1 MDLKNDITDTSKE
14 NANKQLHTL
23 SMKMDSN
30 KNRVYNQ
37 WAESYDDYV
46 NKFEYSGP
54 RELVRLINLYKCH
67 FEGNK
72 ISVLDFGC
80 GTGLLAEA
88 FCLFNGDASSD
99 HNVNNIIGVD
109 ISEKMLEKSRV
120 RNIYSKLSCLDITH
134 EDEAKDVIDKLSAPS
149 DGFDLVMSCGVFL
162 EGHVSLA
169 EINRMLLKLVKKGGV
184 LAFTVRQSFMESEEN
199 FMVDLLQRCDV
210 TILAKARINYLKGV
224 EAWAI
229 ILKRL

>member
-67 FEGNK
+67 FE
-72 ISVLDFGC
+72 IDP
-80 GTGLLAEA
+80 
-88 FCLFNGDASSD
+88 DQ
-99 HNVNNIIGVD
+99 
-109 ISEKMLEKSRV
+109 RV
-120 RNIYSKLSCLDITH
+120 FQ
-134 EDEAKDVIDKLSAPS
+134 VI
-149 DGFDLVMSCGVFL
+149 FF
-162 EGHVSLA
+162 
-169 EINRMLLKLVKKGGV
+169 
-184 LAFTVRQSFMESEEN
+184 
-199 FMVDLLQRCDV
+199 
-210 TILAKARINYLKGV
+210 
-224 EAWAI
+224 
-229 ILKRL
+229 